1 MHPLL
6 QRRHAIMLTYD
17 FEGYPLALQESMA
30 AGVVGVLF
38 AISREISGLIDHEC
52 KGLLV
57 PNEPAEVAAPL

>member
-1 MHPLL
+1 
-6 QRRHAIMLTYD
+6 MLTYD